1 MWQRPST
8 RGHAENAFARSR
20 MWANAGAKSILR
32 GRCGQ
37 GQGVQRAAHAA
48 LQRLVHH
55 LVLLHARLASKLA
68 RDDVS
73 GVVVPVPGKVF
84 DGDFSAGEAG
94 LDKPLDLLGIHGHWA
109 AFRIEIAPTH
119 LRHHKLRRSPA
130 ATPHLSS
137 QPAIPEPPARIVPL
151 VGPSMSQLAIPA
163 PDPSNPRGTPPGP
176 RIWTPKSTPERS

>member
-1 MWQRPST
+1 
-8 RGHAENAFARSR
+8 
-20 MWANAGAKSILR
+20 
-32 GRCGQ
+32 
-37 GQGVQRAAHAA
+37 
-48 LQRLVHH
+48 
-55 LVLLHARLASKLA
+55 
-68 RDDVS
+68 
-73 GVVVPVPGKVF
+73 
-84 DGDFSAGEAG
+84 

-109 AFRIEIAPTH
+109 AFRVEIAPTH

-176 RIWTPKSTPERS
+176 RIGTPKSRPQRSQNVTARGSRQPTLMRASQLGQPQGGLASER